1 MHPGLLLNELP
12 LYSSSSLVDHRERP
26 NLACLIY
33 VLMEIVEK
41 SDATLMH
48 LPTVALGQRLECIPP
63 SQKSTCLLEDT
74 TRTSSCFKA
83 SF

>member
-1 MHPGLLLNELP
+1 MYPGLLLNELP

-41 SDATLMH
+41 
-48 LPTVALGQRLECIPP
+48 
-63 SQKSTCLLEDT
+63 
-74 TRTSSCFKA
+74 
-83 SF
+83 